1 VKRDLSA
8 FFLSAAF
15 VASLSGF
22 LFGATLFGPRCRDG
36 FDVNELATLV
46 GVSSSLDLTRFGR
59 AILST

>member
-1 VKRDLSA
+1 MKRDLSA

-22 LFGATLFGPRCRDG
+22 LFGATLFGPGCRDR

-46 GVSSSLDLTRFGR
+46 SVSGSLDLTRFDR
-59 AILST
+59 TIFST